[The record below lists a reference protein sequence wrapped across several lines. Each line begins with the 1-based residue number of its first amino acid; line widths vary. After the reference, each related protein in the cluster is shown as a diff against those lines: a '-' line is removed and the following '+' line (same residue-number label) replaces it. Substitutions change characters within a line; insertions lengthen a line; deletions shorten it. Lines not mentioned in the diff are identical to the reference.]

1 MIKKI
6 SKRRWMIAILLVV
19 IAAVATNIAFAEGE
33 TGEEA
38 SSHYGM
44 LSLLTPFFAIV
55 LSFITK
61 QVVLSLATAVF
72 VGALILDGGNVLTA
86 FLRTC
91 DTYIVGTVT
100 DSWNATLLVFI
111 LSVGGLIAV
120 MSKMGGMQ
128 AMALAMSKKAKNAKN
143 SLIITWIMGLIIFFE
158 DYANSLVVGPTM
170 RPATDRE
177 KVSREKLS
185 YVIDSTAGPV
195 TDLAPI
201 SSWVAYE
208 IGMIAIAFSSVGY
221 DGNAYGTFIQT
232 IPYRFY
238 NIFAIFMVLIIIMM
252 QRDYGPMYRAE
263 KRARLQGKLYEDN
276 AKPMISK
283 ELDAMNVKE
292 GAPLRVCNA
301 VIPIVVFTV
310 ITIIAL
316 WYTGG
321 GMEEPFNFTGLKNA
335 LGNAD
340 AATSILYSVIFTSIL
355 SVIMAVAQKI
365 MSLKECIDVW
375 LNGCKELLLTD
386 TILVLAWASGTVMEN
401 LGTGNYISHVVGDS
415 IPALLIPLVL
425 FLASCLVAFSTGT
438 SYGTT
443 AIMIPIAF
451 PLAWGVTGGEM
462 GEFCIVTIA
471 ACTCGSIFGD
481 HCSPIS
487 DTTIM
492 SSMGSA
498 ADLMDHARTQIPYAA
513 AAAIVAGV
521 VGFIPAAAGV
531 SPIII
536 IPVGI
541 AILALLVRFVGKSTK
556 IEDLQREAAS
566 ENSSGSGSGAST
578 V

>member
-1 MIKKI
+1 MKSKQI
-6 SKRRWMIAILLVV
+6 STRRWIAAAVFLLV
-19 IAAVATNIAFAEGE
+19 AVFATNIVFAE

-38 SSHYGM
+38 TKYYGA
-44 LSLLTPFFAIV
+44 LSLVTPFFAIV

-72 VGALILDGGNVLTA
+72 AGALIINGGNVIHA

-111 LSVGGLIAV
+111 LAVGGLISI

-128 AMALAMSKKAKNAKN
+128 AMAIAMSKKAKNAKN
-143 SLIITWIMGLIIFFE
+143 SLVITWIMGLIIFFE

-177 KVSREKLS
+177 RVSREKLS

-195 TDLAPI
+195 TDIAPI
-201 SSWVAYE
+201 SSWTAYE
-208 IGMIAIAFSSVGY
+208 IGMIAIAFSAVGFE
-221 DGNAYGTFIQT
+221 GNAYGTFIQT

-238 NIFAIFMVLIIIMM
+238 NILAIFMVLIVILS
-252 QRDYGPMYRAE
+252 QRDFGPMYKAE
-263 KRARLQGKLYEDN
+263 KRARLTGKLLTDD

-292 GAPLRVCNA
+292 GAPLRMYNA

-310 ITIIAL
+310 VTIIGL

-321 GMEEPFNFTGLKNA
+321 GMDMPFNFAGIRDS
-335 LGNAD
+335 LGNSD
-340 AATSILYSVIFTSIL
+340 AASSILYSVIFTSIL
-355 SVIMAVAQKI
+355 SIIMAVAQKI
-365 MSLKECIDVW
+365 MTLKECIDVW
-375 LNGCKELLLTD
+375 LSGCKELLITD
-386 TILVLAWASGTVMEN
+386 TILVLAWSSGTVMED
-401 LGTGNYISHVVGDS
+401 LGTGAYISNVVGDS
-415 IPALLIPLVL
+415 IPGILIPVIL
-425 FLASCLVAFSTGT
+425 FLVSCLVAFSTGT
-438 SYGTT
+438 SYGTS

-462 GEFCIVTIA
+462 DTLCLVTIA
-471 ACTCGSIFGD
+471 AVTSGSIFGD

-498 ADLMDHARTQIPYAA
+498 ADLIDHVRTQLPYAVT
-513 AAAIVAGV
+513 VAV
-521 VGFIPAAAGV
+521 VASLLGYLPAAAGI
-531 SPIII
+531 SPLIL

-541 AILALLVRFVGKSTK
+541 AALVVVVRVLGKSRK
-556 IEDLQREAAS
+556 LEDLQAEEEKSA
-566 ENSSGSGSGAST
+566 
-578 V
+578 